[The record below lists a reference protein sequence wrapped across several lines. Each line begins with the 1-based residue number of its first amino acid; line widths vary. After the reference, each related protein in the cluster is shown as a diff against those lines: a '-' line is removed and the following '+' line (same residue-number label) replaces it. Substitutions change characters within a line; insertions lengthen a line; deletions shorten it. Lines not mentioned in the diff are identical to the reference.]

1 MVSSVL
7 EITMET
13 FDTIST
19 LKKFIRYA
27 AHPMLAI
34 SFENSKRIMLVT
46 CVVCVVCVCVCV
58 CVFVCVCVCLYSS
71 TVEAFSVCKMSETYL
86 KAQINDLVL

>member
-1 MVSSVL
+1 
-7 EITMET
+7 MET

-19 LKKFIRYA
+19 MKKFIRYA

-46 CVVCVVCVCVCV
+46 CVVCV
-58 CVFVCVCVCLYSS
+58 CVCVCLFIFFHRGGFFRLQDVRDILEGADQRSY
-71 TVEAFSVCKMSETYL
+71 VVN
-86 KAQINDLVL
+86 INLGASAKFLHLGI